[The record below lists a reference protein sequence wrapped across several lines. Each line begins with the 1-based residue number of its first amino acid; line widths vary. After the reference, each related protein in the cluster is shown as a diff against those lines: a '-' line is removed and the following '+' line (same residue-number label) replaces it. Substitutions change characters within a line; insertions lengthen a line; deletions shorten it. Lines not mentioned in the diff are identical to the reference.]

1 MVTLN
6 RKKLR
11 ETTKMYTG
19 DDIKKQR
26 RKIQANVLKSFGEV
40 DLFEGKGTS
49 NNLMSSM
56 NKAEE
61 TDLEK
66 AHNQGDV
73 HPNGKW
79 YWESSAAGGK
89 GDWRV
94 IGGKRHKQSTSSAPK
109 KEEKEPAKKEE
120 KKTQIMGKVDTFE
133 DLLKIAPKKY
143 HDYLKRANNEYEKE
157 KKKFVKDFEEEAEE
171 STPKQIERA
180 KKNFEDFTQSVP
192 DYGTD
197 KYYYVGLKEMVRDAE
212 SGRYDVDKLLG
223 ESHMKEIARKNA
235 SAAARRIVLSSNESK
250 KLDYKSTESVKNWLK
265 ENKIKYDFM
274 AGQDRDYF
282 HLTDGVK
289 LIINSGVN
297 DQNPGGV
304 QRTSNNFDKEPVYVS
319 VLDSF
324 YYHPK
329 AEKIFNKL
337 REAGLEEAT
346 NGKNAQYGT
355 WKFAIRSNKDLEKL
369 ADALKNKKSVKK

>member
-1 MVTLN
+1 
-6 RKKLR
+6 
-11 ETTKMYTG
+11 MYTG
-19 DDIKKQR
+19 EDIKQR
-26 RKIQANVLKSFGEV
+26 RESI
-40 DLFEGKGTS
+40 S
-49 NNLMSSM
+49 NNILKGFSDS
-56 NKAEE
+56 
-61 TDLEK
+61 DLEK

-94 IGGKRHKQSTSSAPK
+94 IGGKRHKQSASSAPK

-171 STPKQIERA
+171 STPQQMERA

-235 SAAARRIVLSSNESK
+235 VAAARRTVLSSK
-250 KLDYKSTESVKNWLK
+250 KSIKGSLPTTRKGDADMLEGTDEQFNNLYE
-265 ENKIKYDFM
+265 KIK
-274 AGQDRDYF
+274 
-282 HLTDGVK
+282 
-289 LIINSGVN
+289 
-297 DQNPGGV
+297 
-304 QRTSNNFDKEPVYVS
+304 DKKITAENGKTYYV
-319 VLDSF
+319 
-324 YYHPK
+324 
-329 AEKIFNKL
+329 
-337 REAGLEEAT
+337 AGLTVRKDGYTEAVLRYKPGVFVGSPIGEVLSG
-346 NGKNAQYGT
+346 NVENIFGGGSGYKPG
-355 WKFAIRSNKDLEKL
+355 IHIEK
-369 ADALKNKKSVKK
+369 K